1 MATTKSSARIAYGL
15 VWSINYKDEEW
26 DIIGGLSLQ
35 NFDGNHF
42 GYVTYAANDIVR
54 QKYLSDGDY
63 RYYDSDAH
71 KLDGNVYV
79 KAAYHISEQWDV
91 FADIQYRHV
100 GYKTDG
106 INDKFYDDGSVYYN
120 QRLDIDEKYP
130 DTEVV
135 IRANKLDSDVER
147 LVAMMRMVNMQI
159 GVRKNDETYLLDV
172 EKILYIEAVERKT
185 FVYTSDETY
194 ESDLKLYEIEQ
205 ELLERDFFRISKQSI
220 VNIRMIKS
228 LKSDINRKI
237 RITLRNDEQI
247 VVSRMYSDELRRKL
261 GLK

>member
-1 MATTKSSARIAYGL
+1 MKIE
-15 VWSINYKDEEW
+15 I
-26 DIIGGLSLQ
+26 
-35 NFDGNHF
+35 
-42 GYVTYAANDIVR
+42 
-54 QKYLSDGDY
+54 
-63 RYYDSDAH
+63 
-71 KLDGNVYV
+71 
-79 KAAYHISEQWDV
+79 
-91 FADIQYRHV
+91 
-100 GYKTDG
+100 
-106 INDKFYDDGSVYYN
+106 
-120 QRLDIDEKYP
+120 DIDEKYP

-159 GVRKNDETYLLDV
+159 DVRKNDETYLLDV

-247 VVSRMYSDELRRKL
+247 IVSRMYSDELRRKL

>member
-1 MATTKSSARIAYGL
+1 MKIE
-15 VWSINYKDEEW
+15 I
-26 DIIGGLSLQ
+26 
-35 NFDGNHF
+35 
-42 GYVTYAANDIVR
+42 
-54 QKYLSDGDY
+54 
-63 RYYDSDAH
+63 
-71 KLDGNVYV
+71 
-79 KAAYHISEQWDV
+79 
-91 FADIQYRHV
+91 
-100 GYKTDG
+100 
-106 INDKFYDDGSVYYN
+106 
-120 QRLDIDEKYP
+120 DIDEKYP

-228 LKSDINRKI
+228 LKSAINRKI

>member
-1 MATTKSSARIAYGL
+1 MKIEID
-15 VWSINYKDEEW
+15 IN
-26 DIIGGLSLQ
+26 
-35 NFDGNHF
+35 
-42 GYVTYAANDIVR
+42 
-54 QKYLSDGDY
+54 
-63 RYYDSDAH
+63 
-71 KLDGNVYV
+71 
-79 KAAYHISEQWDV
+79 
-91 FADIQYRHV
+91 
-100 GYKTDG
+100 
-106 INDKFYDDGSVYYN
+106 
-120 QRLDIDEKYP
+120 EKYN
-130 DTEVV
+130 DTEVL
-135 IRANKLDSDVER
+135 IRANKLDGDLER

-159 GVRKNDETYLLDV
+159 GVRKNDETYLLDT
-172 EKILYIEAVERKT
+172 EKIFYIEAVERKT
-185 FVYTSDETY
+185 FVYTADEVY

>member
-1 MATTKSSARIAYGL
+1 MKIE
-15 VWSINYKDEEW
+15 I
-26 DIIGGLSLQ
+26 
-35 NFDGNHF
+35 
-42 GYVTYAANDIVR
+42 
-54 QKYLSDGDY
+54 
-63 RYYDSDAH
+63 
-71 KLDGNVYV
+71 
-79 KAAYHISEQWDV
+79 
-91 FADIQYRHV
+91 
-100 GYKTDG
+100 
-106 INDKFYDDGSVYYN
+106 
-120 QRLDIDEKYP
+120 DIDEKYP

-261 GLK
+261 GLT

>member
-1 MATTKSSARIAYGL
+1 MKIE
-15 VWSINYKDEEW
+15 I
-26 DIIGGLSLQ
+26 
-35 NFDGNHF
+35 
-42 GYVTYAANDIVR
+42 
-54 QKYLSDGDY
+54 
-63 RYYDSDAH
+63 
-71 KLDGNVYV
+71 
-79 KAAYHISEQWDV
+79 
-91 FADIQYRHV
+91 
-100 GYKTDG
+100 
-106 INDKFYDDGSVYYN
+106 
-120 QRLDIDEKYP
+120 DIDEKYP

-159 GVRKNDETYLLDV
+159 GVRKKDETYLLDV

-185 FVYTSDETY
+185 FIYTSDETF

-205 ELLERDFFRISKQSI
+205 ELLEHDFFRISKQSI

-228 LKSDINRKI
+228 LRSDINRKI
-237 RITLRNDEQI
+237 RITLKNDEQI

>member
-1 MATTKSSARIAYGL
+1 MKIEID
-15 VWSINYKDEEW
+15 IN
-26 DIIGGLSLQ
+26 
-35 NFDGNHF
+35 
-42 GYVTYAANDIVR
+42 
-54 QKYLSDGDY
+54 
-63 RYYDSDAH
+63 
-71 KLDGNVYV
+71 
-79 KAAYHISEQWDV
+79 
-91 FADIQYRHV
+91 
-100 GYKTDG
+100 
-106 INDKFYDDGSVYYN
+106 
-120 QRLDIDEKYP
+120 EKYN
-130 DTEVV
+130 DTEVL
-135 IRANKLDSDVER
+135 IRANKLDGDLER